1 MYQIAEYISLDM
13 KIVVRNVK
21 VKNMSVLLMLWEWM
35 ISDWEIGW
43 RRNIRVQ
50 DQVLEC
56 INNY

>member
-35 ISDWEIGW
+35 KSAWEIGW